1 MREFWLVNGTLV
13 RWHCLPEHAV
23 WPTDD
28 ATFGCN
34 GGVRACPDPRTGEGR
49 PTQPEAK
56 GVRLG
61 RPRVFVSE
69 SQIEALRASGTPWR
83 AIAKELGVCLNN
95 SCRNSAHENVVIV
108 ETRHYRNFAPFV
120 RQIGEKK
127 SANLCYGDLSS
138 SAAPSYN
145 FPRD

>member
-1 MREFWLVNGTLV
+1 VWEFWLVNGTLV

-49 PTQPEAK
+49 PTQREAK

-83 AIAKELGVCLNN
+83 AIAKEVGVCLNN
-95 SCRNSAHENVVIV
+95 SCRNSAHENVIIV
-108 ETRHYRNFAPFV
+108 ETRR
-120 RQIGEKK
+120 R
-127 SANLCYGDLSS
+127 C
-138 SAAPSYN
+138 
-145 FPRD
+145 

>member
-49 PTQPEAK
+49 PTQREAK

-61 RPRVFVSE
+61 RPRVFVCE

-95 SCRNSAHENVVIV
+95 SCRNSAHENVIIV
-108 ETRHYRNFAPFV
+108 ETRL
-120 RQIGEKK
+120 I
-127 SANLCYGDLSS
+127 SS
-138 SAAPSYN
+138 ISRYSLLATSPSC
-145 FPRD
+145 RDGPVTSDSFE